1 MKKLLLSSCA
11 ILSLS
16 LTAGIA
22 QADSNAVLGTG
33 AVTNSETV
41 NLTGTFDHGGLAGDP
56 LNSVATIAPGTF
68 AGNFNVNQVNITA
81 DASSV
86 NAATWLSEVQFGITD
101 AGGTGFGVVNAD
113 PTQTYTGPV
122 PITATGTTS
131 GAFTSQDSW
140 SLEFF
145 DAFDDD
151 AATVDSITENVTVE
165 FQEVDLTTDVAGL
178 FGLDLSSGSASSV
191 GEFVFGG
198 LLDTYDFTLT
208 SAGVFNAFTSA
219 DPSGFT
225 GADADTELFLVDSTG
240 AVLASN
246 DDTVGLFSDTGIV
259 NLAAGDYSL
268 IVGAFNTIDNG
279 DGTFTA
285 GGGTGDYGL
294 TASFTAVPEPSSLA
308 ILGIFGIGLFSRRR
322 R

>member
-22 QADSNAVLGTG
+22 QADSNAVAPAG
-33 AVTNSETV
+33 NEQETIS
-41 NLTGTFDHGGLAGDP
+41 LAGTFNHGGTAGDP

-86 NAATWLSEVQFGITD
+86 NAATWLSEVQFGIND
-101 AGGTGFGVVNAD
+101 AGGNGFAVVNAD
-113 PTQTYTGPV
+113 GTQTYTGPT
-122 PITATGTTS
+122 PITATGATS
-131 GAFTSQDSW
+131 GAFTSQDTW
-140 SLEFF
+140 TLEFF
-145 DAFDDD
+145 DSFDDD
-151 AATVDSITENVTVE
+151 VTTVDSITENVTVE
-165 FQEVDLTTDVAGL
+165 FVGATTPGSDVDGL
-178 FGLDLSSGSASSV
+178 FGLNLASGSASSV
-191 GEFVFGG
+191 GEFAVGG

-219 DPSGFT
+219 DAAGFT
-225 GADADTELFLVDSTG
+225 GADADTELFLVDSAG

-246 DDTVGLFSDTGIV
+246 DDTVGLFSDTGNV
-259 NLAAGDYSL
+259 DLVAGDYSL
-268 IVGAFNTIDNG
+268 VVGTFNTIDNG
-279 DGTFTA
+279 DGTLTA
-285 GGGTGDYGL
+285 GGGTGDYAL
-294 TASFTAVPEPSSLA
+294 SATFTAVPEPSSLA
-308 ILGIFGIGLFSRRR
+308 ILGIFGIGLCSRRR

>member
-1 MKKLLLSSCA
+1 MCIRDS
-11 ILSLS
+11 
-16 LTAGIA
+16 
-22 QADSNAVLGTG
+22 SNAVGPV
-33 AVTNSETV
+33 VTNSETIS
-41 NLTGTFDHGGLAGDP
+41 LAGTFDHAGLAGDP

-68 AGNFNVNQVNITA
+68 AGNFTVNQVNITA
-81 DASSV
+81 DATEV
-86 NAATWLSEVQFGITD
+86 VAATWLNEVQFGIND
-101 AGGTGFGVVNAD
+101 AGGNGFAVFNAD

-145 DAFDDD
+145 DGFDDD
-151 AATVDSITENVTVE
+151 AATADSTTSNVTVE
-165 FQEVDLTTDVAGL
+165 FVELTPGSDVAGL

-191 GEFVFGG
+191 GEFAAGG

-219 DPSGFT
+219 DAAGFT
-225 GADADTELFLVDSTG
+225 GADADTELFLLDSTG

-246 DDTVGLFSDTGIV
+246 DDTVGLFSDTGNV
-259 NLAAGDYSL
+259 DLVAGNYSL
-268 IVGAFNTIDNG
+268 IVGSFNTIDNG

-285 GGGTGDYGL
+285 GAGTGDYAL
-294 TASFTAVPEPSSLA
+294 SASFTAVPEPSSLA
-308 ILGIFGIGLFSRRR
+308 ILGIFGIGLCSRRR